1 MHFLEFNR
9 RRDLRE
15 FYCYGRR
22 GRINT
27 WLFVYNKLT
36 GIAHQGVL
44 EGSENVILTKLGQH
58 INEMLAVAVTNFLNF
73 VLLSRFL
80 IIKQI
85 VNMVTNAISVV
96 CPCNAH
102 SYFGTA
108 REARRDR

>member
-27 WLFVYNKLT
+27 WLFLYNKLT

-58 INEMLAVAVTNFLNF
+58 INEMLAVAVANFFNF
-73 VLLSRFL
+73 FYCHVFL
-80 IIKQI
+80 
-85 VNMVTNAISVV
+85 
-96 CPCNAH
+96 
-102 SYFGTA
+102 
-108 REARRDR
+108 